1 MNYKTSWDNLT
12 KIVTAG
18 VTVLYIGIFLQI
30 FFGESELTQGSTYVI
45 AAILILSYG
54 ITYAF
59 RPIDYRVTPDK
70 VIIRRPLNEVVIERS
85 NIAKVEALQADQLKW
100 SFRTFG
106 VGGLFGYFGK
116 FYNFKIGNMTWY
128 ATRRNNAVLIK
139 TTKGKN
145 IIITPD
151 EAGTFVGEFGILD
164 NVLS

>member
-1 MNYKTSWDNLT
+1 MTYKTSWDNLT
-12 KIVTAG
+12 KLVTAG
-18 VTVLYIGIFLQI
+18 VTVLYIGIFIQI
-30 FFGESELTQGSTYVI
+30 FIRESELSQGSTYVI
-45 AAILILSYG
+45 AAILVLSYG

-59 RPIDYRVTPDK
+59 RPVDYQVTRDK
-70 VIIRRPLNEVVIERS
+70 LIIRRPLNEVVIERS
-85 NIAKVEALQADQLKW
+85 NIAKVEALETDQLRW

-128 ATRRNNAVLIK
+128 ATRRKNAVLIK
-139 TTKGKN
+139 TIKGKN

-151 EAGTFVGEFGILD
+151 EVGAFVGEFGILD